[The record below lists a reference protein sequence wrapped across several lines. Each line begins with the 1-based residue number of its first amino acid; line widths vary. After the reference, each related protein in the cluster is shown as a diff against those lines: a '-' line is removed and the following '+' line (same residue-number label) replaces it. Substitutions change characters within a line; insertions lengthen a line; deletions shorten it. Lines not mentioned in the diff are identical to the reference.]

1 MFLDCAGRGGRWNWG
16 EVSIFTHRPNGDEVG
31 DDKSRPVDLLMRG
44 VEYMCATYMRAGS
57 AGASGEDVVNSN
69 DKKTRDVESH
79 LAELCMRLVKHMC
92 GDGLHGRLARKTTP
106 GRTTR
111 GDRNTARTV
120 SGGMWGGK
128 R

>member
-69 DKKTRDVESH
+69 DKKTNIRSLTHTCERNQGESY
-79 LAELCMRLVKHMC
+79 CQRSSSKHSS
-92 GDGLHGRLARKTTP
+92 K
-106 GRTTR
+106 
-111 GDRNTARTV
+111 
-120 SGGMWGGK
+120 S
-128 R
+128 